1 MTEIFKMLFLM
12 SCAGTALAAI
22 LAAVRPIT
30 KKLFSSS
37 WHYYMWLV
45 VLCVMVLPI
54 RLHLPATPVMQSVQ
68 RESYTASNE
77 EMLVETLEV
86 AEKVE
91 SVTIEDEAILTEN
104 DEAYAFI
111 DLNWM
116 LFSYVWLMGMVL
128 SLLGKMISYGIFIRQ
143 IHTHSQVVDC
153 PAIVQYTKRKVIVR
167 VSDGICSP
175 LMLGVCKPVLVLPK
189 TELSEKQLQYIMA
202 HECTHLNRQDILYKW
217 FLSIVK
223 SIHWFNPFIYLITQQ
238 IHLDCEIACDMA
250 VVQQMNQNETKG
262 YVETI
267 LLLLTTQ
274 NAKQVPLTTGMTGTK
289 KTLKKRFA
297 MIKNKMTVKTSMTVL
312 SVILAVV
319 LLSCGIVISG
329 VLNGKT
335 KPSAEMATGIQTD
348 QRRGNEFNF
357 LMLGIDNNGRA
368 DAIMVF
374 NVKEDGLTGLSFPRN
389 VNFTSG
395 EESGRMSDLLAKEN
409 GDQLVVDAIRSFGI
423 PMHYYAKVN
432 IEAVETLI
440 DNVGGLQLNIPE
452 DMVYDDPYQ
461 NLHIDIPAGLQR
473 LSGEQVGQV
482 LRYRRYP
489 NGEEGRSM
497 TWYTVMTAFV
507 NQIQQENKTI
517 DVGQLYETVAKHITT
532 NYSLEDL
539 IKDIP
544 WLSNINRNNVV
555 FEGMPGQNITNADG
569 TFGYQINMAEAKSLL
584 RIFNADTSNEQL
596 ISVIPYENDVMG
608 FSIKLPER
616 WKGKYDV
623 MQYDNQVVF
632 FHKGIFL
639 KYGKGFGQLFSITK
653 LTPPLKE
660 ETAEP
665 VAYLYWAKDYAFAWS
680 VASDVQHPVWADND
694 EQDEKLA
701 EDFEDMLR
709 DLEFIKNSFSVLA
722 PQPSENNI
730 ASDQKLQGNAEE
742 ATAYNKTIQIQKR
755 VHPISGEVRY
765 FPVSVKVS
773 AEETTPTDAIESMP
787 TAMPVAIKSN
797 EKSDI
802 PYVGFENLIL
812 ENADIEK
819 MQALLKQKGSVQG
832 GQHFTKLSES
842 YIVNDYSYENDLQ
855 HKNTGI
861 TCDANGNISVYFAV
875 NSDNLVDISF
885 FDSETKESVGSYLVL
900 ANNENAYSFL
910 GFDQNKTYDIN
921 IQGKTQGT
929 WQIDGEYLVY

>member
-68 RESYTASNE
+68 RESYTALNE

-223 SIHWFNPFIYLITQQ
+223 SIHWFNPFIYLIAQQ

-250 VVQQMNQNETKG
+250 VVQQMNQSETKG

-409 GDQLVVDAIRSFGI
+409 GDRLVVDAIRSFGI

-544 WLSNINRNNVV
+544 WLSSINRNHVI
-555 FEGMPGQNITNADG
+555 FEGMPGQNVVTENG
-569 TFGYQINMAEAKSLL
+569 MFEYQIDMEKAKKLL
-584 RIFNADTSNEQL
+584 QHFQYKTNE
-596 ISVIPYENDVMG
+596 
-608 FSIKLPER
+608 
-616 WKGKYDV
+616 
-623 MQYDNQVVF
+623 NQ
-632 FHKGIFL
+632 
-639 KYGKGFGQLFSITK
+639 S
-653 LTPPLKE
+653 
-660 ETAEP
+660 
-665 VAYLYWAKDYAFAWS
+665 
-680 VASDVQHPVWADND
+680 
-694 EQDEKLA
+694 
-701 EDFEDMLR
+701 
-709 DLEFIKNSFSVLA
+709 
-722 PQPSENNI
+722 
-730 ASDQKLQGNAEE
+730 AEE
-742 ATAYNKTIQIQKR
+742 KPAESNVKERTTPQGVIKTQRR
-755 VHPISGEVRY
+755 VHPVTKEEIIT
-765 FPVSVKVS
+765 PV
-773 AEETTPTDAIESMP
+773 
-787 TAMPVAIKSN
+787 KSN
-797 EKSDI
+797 ERSEI
-802 PYVGFENLIL
+802 PYGGFQLLTL
-812 ENADIEK
+812 ENADIET
-819 MQALLKQKGSVQG
+819 MQALLNRNGFIQG
-832 GQHFTKLSES
+832 GQHFTNLSES
-842 YIVNDYSYENDLQ
+842 YIVNDYSFEDDLRYE
-855 HKNTGI
+855 NTGI

-885 FDSETKESVGSYLVL
+885 FDSETKENVGSYLVL